1 MLYENAEY
9 RLIIILCRRKNRESI
24 LDKKYQVNYNIVH
37 RFEQKTMVS
46 IVFLQSIMPC
56 ALFLYLNII
65 MEEIEMKKVLA
76 LVACTVLATGMLMGC
91 GSSATKEEAAPAEE
105 TTEEA
110 APAEAV
116 TEEATTEE
124 AAPAEDAA
132 ASSDKTWIVATDTVF
147 KPFEYTNEN
156 NEFVGIDVDILA
168 AIAADQGFKYELQS
182 LGWDAAV
189 AAVQAGQ
196 ADGLIAGATV
206 KQERIDS
213 GWIFSEGYYDA
224 TQTFVVAEGSDIAG
238 FEDLEGKNVAVKNGT
253 AGADFANSLKDQYGF
268 TVTVF
273 EDSPTMYQDVILGNS
288 AACVEDTPIM
298 AASIKEGGLALAIPK
313 GMESEG
319 APYGFAIMDPADQEL
334 LDMFNAGL
342 ANIKANGTYD
352 EILDKYLK

>member
-1 MLYENAEY
+1 
-9 RLIIILCRRKNRESI
+9 
-24 LDKKYQVNYNIVH
+24 
-37 RFEQKTMVS
+37 
-46 IVFLQSIMPC
+46 
-56 ALFLYLNII
+56 
-65 MEEIEMKKVLA
+65 MKKSLA
-76 LVACTVLATGMLMGC
+76 LLVCTALLAGMLAGC
-91 GSSATKEEAAPAEE
+91 GSSDSAATETEPE
-105 TTEEA
+105 TTEA
-110 APAEAV
+110 ADTAETV
-116 TEEATTEE
+116 TT
-124 AAPAEDAA
+124 DG
-132 ASSDKTWIVATDTVF
+132 KTWVVATDTVF

-168 AIAADQGFKYELQS
+168 AIAQDQGFTYELQS

-196 ADGLIAGATV
+196 ADAIIAGATI

-213 GWIFSEGYYDA
+213 GWIFSDGYYDA
-224 TQTFVVAEGSDIAG
+224 TQTFVVGTNSDVAS
-238 FEDLEGKNVAVKNGT
+238 FEDLAGKNVAVKNGT

-298 AASIKEGGLALAIPK
+298 AASIKEGGLELKIPE

-319 APYGFAIMDPADQEL
+319 APYGLAIMDEADQEL

-342 ANIKANGTYD
+342 ANIKESGKYQ